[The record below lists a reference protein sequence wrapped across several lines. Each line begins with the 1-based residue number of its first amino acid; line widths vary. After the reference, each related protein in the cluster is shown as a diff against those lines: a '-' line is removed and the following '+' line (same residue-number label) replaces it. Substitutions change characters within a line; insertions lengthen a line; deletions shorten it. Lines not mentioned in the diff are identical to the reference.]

1 MLGGV
6 RKIERGSE
14 GGGPGDA
21 AFFLPIASPL
31 STKPQPWAQEEL
43 ETQGIPVLGKPRKA
57 SRRGR
62 DRKRQ
67 SRKECQRD
75 RGRGGVLRGWGTCR
89 SVVEGQEWRLRS
101 EVGVQSG

>member
-6 RKIERGSE
+6 RKIGRGSE

-57 SRRGR
+57 SRRGGDGEAEQER
-62 DRKRQ
+62 APKG
-67 SRKECQRD
+67 QR
-75 RGRGGVLRGWGTCR
+75 
-89 SVVEGQEWRLRS
+89 
-101 EVGVQSG
+101 